1 MTTYY
6 KFKNK
11 FKIKLKIILKS
22 FNPFPYLNILKIK
35 IFIPTKK
42 NFIHFIFKNLNFKTL
57 KKL

>member
-35 IFIPTKK
+35 IFIPTKIK
-42 NFIHFIFKNLNFKTL
+42 FLFILYL
-57 KKL
+57 KI